1 MTTPKTRYLVLL
13 ALAAACEP
21 GIPQTPANPTVTA
34 VFDPIA
40 GNIPLPN
47 DLALQPPPGTPLP
60 AAQVEFLNLLNAQK
74 GFPNDQELPVTIS
87 LVKTTVAQNGAQTNS
102 APTLDPSTVNAGT
115 LVVFLKAAQGAGP
128 VAIDPITDANYVNLG
143 DHGVL
148 TIHNRNRA
156 PWTPGQYVVALRGG
170 PNGVKTKEGDPIYAS
185 PTFFLI
191 AQGQN
196 LETEQNL
203 TLLRAQTGSEAA
215 ARAAAKQL
223 DQIIALYSQPNG
235 AFAAVDN
242 VFPHQEM
249 AAMTTFPIAPFSA
262 TVANTVVE
270 VDSTRGVVPLPIDLL
285 RDSTGH
291 ISAQGACALA
301 QGTYNAATGACTDSR
316 GNPNSAAPGFQAL
329 DGFATT
335 GAILAPTTDLVAAAT
350 ITSAT
355 VKLFDISGASPQLVD
370 PNTYITQPA
379 EAVQS
384 GLTSAI
390 ILQPAGAT
398 AGDTSSPFR
407 TRPLK
412 DSTDYAVVI
421 SDGVKDKTG
430 QAIGQGT
437 VMKILQFTNP
447 ISVGGKSQ
455 LIGIDDTTAGALER
469 MRQKLPAIIAASGFG
484 TSHVAMAYT
493 FHTQTILSTATQLGA
508 LPYPKPA
515 TTGAPTAA
523 IATLTPQLA
532 FAKYGVDP
540 ASVANASINE
550 VLETKITTFN
560 LLDPATGAFNPAGI
574 TADETINVLIATP
587 QSGNV
592 AACAGA
598 LTGFGKCAP
607 LVVFGHGIGRSR
619 ADMLLVANTFA
630 AKGFV
635 TVAIDAAKHGDRS
648 FCTSNQ
654 ATTTINGIT
663 VPQCVTGTTCTTALP
678 AGAQGDTNPPGTC
691 GNDPTKFV
699 KQPVSPACRTP
710 GACAGYTGADGI
722 PLVSSNYLVSTNFFR
737 TRDTLRQDIIDQSQL
752 VRALAFVPS
761 GPPPTGHALFDYMFA
776 QGVIVDP
783 AKVYFA
789 GQSLGAIRG
798 TVDVATNPRISRA
811 VLNVGGGTI
820 VDIFTTSP
828 AFSTS
833 TNALLAGLGIQPG
846 ANSAYF
852 QFLVVAKTI
861 LDPADAVNFAGHL
874 QANTLPNLLPPLGGN
889 PNGSVPQAAKSI
901 LTQAAFC
908 DQVVPNPWNYVLDS
922 TAGTGPL
929 PPTGAAGTFEL
940 FYKSATAPTP
950 TDLAACPAP
959 TSGQL
964 PPVTAVAHGFLTD
977 WTSNNTTSAG
987 QTRAANF
994 LSGTASPSSI
1004 VLVQ

>member
-1 MTTPKTRYLVLL
+1 M
-13 ALAAACEP
+13 
-21 GIPQTPANPTVTA
+21 
-34 VFDPIA
+34 
-40 GNIPLPN
+40 
-47 DLALQPPPGTPLP
+47 
-60 AAQVEFLNLLNAQK
+60 
-74 GFPNDQELPVTIS
+74 
-87 LVKTTVAQNGAQTNS
+87 
-102 APTLDPSTVNAGT
+102 
-115 LVVFLKAAQGAGP
+115 
-128 VAIDPITDANYVNLG
+128 
-143 DHGVL
+143 L
-148 TIHNRNRA
+148 T
-156 PWTPGQYVVALRGG
+156 
-170 PNGVKTKEGDPIYAS
+170 
-185 PTFFLI
+185 
-191 AQGQN
+191 
-196 LETEQNL
+196 
-203 TLLRAQTGSEAA
+203 
-215 ARAAAKQL
+215 
-223 DQIIALYSQPNG
+223 
-235 AFAAVDN
+235 
-242 VFPHQEM
+242 
-249 AAMTTFPIAPFSA
+249 
-262 TVANTVVE
+262 
-270 VDSTRGVVPLPIDLL
+270 
-285 RDSTGH
+285 
-291 ISAQGACALA
+291 
-301 QGTYNAATGACTDSR
+301 
-316 GNPNSAAPGFQAL
+316 
-329 DGFATT
+329 
-335 GAILAPTTDLVAAAT
+335 
-350 ITSAT
+350 
-355 VKLFDISGASPQLVD
+355 
-370 PNTYITQPA
+370 
-379 EAVQS
+379 
-384 GLTSAI
+384 
-390 ILQPAGAT
+390 
-398 AGDTSSPFR
+398 
-407 TRPLK
+407 
-412 DSTDYAVVI
+412 
-421 SDGVKDKTG
+421 
-430 QAIGQGT
+430 
-437 VMKILQFTNP
+437 
-447 ISVGGKSQ
+447 
-455 LIGIDDTTAGALER
+455 
-469 MRQKLPAIIAASGFG
+469 
-484 TSHVAMAYT
+484 
-493 FHTQTILSTATQLGA
+493 
-508 LPYPKPA
+508 
-515 TTGAPTAA
+515 
-523 IATLTPQLA
+523 
-532 FAKYGVDP
+532 
-540 ASVANASINE
+540 
-550 VLETKITTFN
+550 
-560 LLDPATGAFNPAGI
+560 
-574 TADETINVLIATP
+574 
-587 QSGNV
+587 
-592 AACAGA
+592 
-598 LTGFGKCAP
+598 
-607 LVVFGHGIGRSR
+607 
-619 ADMLLVANTFA
+619 VANTFA

-654 ATTTINGIT
+654 ATATINGIT

-789 GQSLGAIRG
+789 GQSLGAIHG

-929 PPTGAAGTFEL
+929 PPAPPGAPGTFEL
-940 FYKSATAPTP
+940 FYKSATAPTL

-977 WTSNNTTSAG
+977 WTSNNTTSAV
-987 QTRAANF
+987 QTRAADF